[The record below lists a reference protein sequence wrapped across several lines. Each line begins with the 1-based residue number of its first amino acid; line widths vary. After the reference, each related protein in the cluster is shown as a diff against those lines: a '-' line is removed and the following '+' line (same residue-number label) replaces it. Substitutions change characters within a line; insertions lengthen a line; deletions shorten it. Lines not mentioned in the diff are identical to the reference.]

1 MKSTFLALT
10 LASSVIFT
18 GCASKKYVRQEM
30 APVVDKVNELDEL
43 TSQNSRNIRDVDAR
57 AQQGIQ
63 GVQAKATEADQKA
76 QTARAKA
83 DEAQTLA
90 SQVGGRAEMLH
101 RTVANLDN
109 YRPVVEA
116 NVHFGFDQWQL
127 SRKAKQALDEL
138 AAEVPNHPNY
148 ILEITGGADSVGDP
162 QYNYMLSERRASAVV
177 QYLVQEHSIPAHRI
191 HLIGLGED
199 KKVAS
204 NNSADG
210 RRKNRRVEVRLM
222 TNRVEGNESAS
233 TGSGNPG
240 SK

>member
-1 MKSTFLALT
+1 MKSTLLALT
-10 LASSVIFT
+10 LASSVVFT

-90 SQVGGRAEMLH
+90 SQVGSRAEVLH

-109 YRPVVEA
+109 YQPVVEA

-127 SRKAKQALDEL
+127 TKKAKQALDEL
-138 AAEVPNHPNY
+138 AGEIPNHPNY

-162 QYNYMLSERRASAVV
+162 QYNYILSERRASAVV

-204 NNSADG
+204 NTSADG

-222 TNRVEGNESAS
+222 TNRVDGNESAS
-233 TGSGNPG
+233 TGAGDPG